1 MRSLENVSPLAALCF
16 FSLAIGTVMFVKNPI
31 IATVSLF
38 FSVFYHFIRNGT
50 KNMKSHVFSLI
61 FFIVLTV
68 LNPFF
73 YHNGKTVL
81 IIVGDMPV
89 TLEAL
94 IYGASSAE
102 TVVAVIYWFRAFTS
116 IMTEDKLLSL
126 IGRVSPKFSLMLSTV
141 LRFVPLFLRRAKECK
156 SAQRVLGMYKED
168 NIIDSVRCGASVF
181 SSVSGWALENGIVT
195 ADSMSARGYGA
206 ARRTSFSLYRS
217 RGSDFILIAV
227 IFALFAVTAAGILIG
242 AKFEFYPA
250 IISPVGA
257 PNIISYVS
265 YGLLCTVPSVCEIYE
280 VSKWKYLESKI

>member
-16 FSLAIGTVMFVKNPI
+16 FSFAIGTVMFVKNPI
-31 IATVSLF
+31 IATLSLAF
-38 FSVFYHFIRNGT
+38 AVLYHFIRNGA
-50 KNMKSHVFSLI
+50 KNMKSHVITLV
-61 FFIVLTV
+61 FFIVITV

-81 IIVGDMPV
+81 IVIGNMPV

-102 TVVAVIYWFRAFTS
+102 AVVAVIYWFRAFTS

-126 IGRVSPKFSLMLSTV
+126 IGAVSPKFSLMLSTV
-141 LRFVPLFLRRAKECK
+141 LRFVPLYLRRAKECK
-156 SAQRVLGMYKED
+156 GAQRVLGMYKED
-168 NIIDSVRCGASVF
+168 NIVDSVRCGASVF
-181 SSVSGWALENGIVT
+181 SSVSGWALENGITT

-217 RGSDFILIAV
+217 RAGDFILIAV
-227 IFALFAVTAAGILIG
+227 LAALFASTVAGVVIG
-242 AKFEFYPA
+242 ARFEFYPA

-265 YGLLCTVPSVCEIYE
+265 YGLLCLLPSVCEIYE